1 MKGWKTISFNIA
13 AILAIIVAHAGFD
26 IPASMIEPL
35 ILAGINFALR
45 FNTTKP
51 VGKANSCPTW
61 PSNYGMVI
69 SLLS

>member
-45 FNTTKP
+45 FITTTP
-51 VGKANSCPTW
+51 VGKAN
-61 PSNYGMVI
+61 
-69 SLLS
+69 